1 MSTTFQGLCGE
12 AFVGTQRLV
21 PARSPNMEDLRPN
34 VNLALPPYNT
44 VGGLLVETETCT
56 RNSTQFS
63 QSCPDEDREG
73 FVFVDEFSPD
83 WPYLGQTRGGNSIDL
98 YFPILDPF
106 LGGFSDLF

>member
-1 MSTTFQGLCGE
+1 MTTTFQGLCGE

-34 VNLALPPYNT
+34 MNLALPPYNAIE
-44 VGGLLVETETCT
+44 GLLVETETCK

-73 FVFVDEFSPD
+73 FIFVDEFSPD
-83 WPYLGQTRGGNSIDL
+83 WPYLDQTRGAIQ
-98 YFPILDPF
+98 
-106 LGGFSDLF
+106 